1 MKKAILL
8 ILALSSANAIAQ
20 TDSVKV
26 PPYGWKNE
34 MVAAVTLSQIAF
46 TNWTAG
52 GDNALAW
59 ALTADG
65 KSVDEQE
72 KTTWT
77 NNYKFAFGQARLGD
91 GNLRKTDDKIDLE
104 SILSYKMTQ
113 YVNPYAAV
121 TFKSQFAKGFK
132 YTNNIETPVSK
143 FFDPAYITQSVG
155 AGIQATK
162 EIKTRLGFALR
173 ETFANQF
180 AAIYTDD
187 PSTPGIEK
195 SKVEG
200 GIESVTDVDWKI
212 ADNILFTS
220 KLELF
225 APFKTIDHIDIRSDN
240 KLTMAVNKYIT
251 ANVAVQLLNI
261 APFPRTQVKETIA
274 IGFTYNVF

>member
-8 ILALSSANAIAQ
+8 SLALFCANAYTQ
-20 TDSVKV
+20 TDTVKV
-26 PPYGWKNE
+26 LPYGWTQG
-34 MVAAVTLSQIAF
+34 MVAALNISQIAF
-46 TNWTAG
+46 TNWSAG

-59 ALTADG
+59 ALSLDG
-65 KSVDEQE
+65 KSVNDQE

-113 YVNPYAAV
+113 SVNPYAAV

-132 YTNNIETPVSK
+132 YPNNVETPVSK
-143 FFDPAYITQSVG
+143 FFDPAYITESVG

-173 ETFANQF
+173 ETFADQF
-180 AAIYTDD
+180 ALIYTDD
-187 PSTPGIEK
+187 PATPGIEK

-200 GIESVTDVDWKI
+200 GMESVTDVDWKI

-225 APFKTIDHIDIRSDN
+225 APFKNIDHIDIRSDN

-251 ANVAVQLLNI
+251 ANVSVQLLNI
-261 APFPRTQVKETIA
+261 APFPKTQVKETIA
-274 IGFTYNVF
+274 IGLTYNVF

>member
-26 PPYGWKNE
+26 PPYGWKIE